1 MHAPV
6 LYYNCCRLATLGAG
20 VKDVMNGICYRIRK
34 GERAEN
40 EKIVDGNAQLEYIFM
55 LMQQTYYELESS
67 PGVPAG
73 GYKHW

>member
-6 LYYNCCRLATLGAG
+6 LYFYCCRLATLAAG
-20 VKDVMNGICYRIRK
+20 VKDLMNGIWYRV
-34 GERAEN
+34 GQGASAEN
-40 EKIVDGNAQLEYIFM
+40 EKIVDGNAQLEYILK
-55 LMQQTYYELESS
+55 LMQRAYYESENN

>member
-1 MHAPV
+1 MPV
-6 LYYNCCRLATLGAG
+6 PVACFYFCRLATLVAG
-20 VKDVMNGICYRIRK
+20 VKDVMNGIWYRIGK

-40 EKIVDGNAQLEYIFM
+40 EKIVDGNAQLEYILK
-55 LMQQTYYELESS
+55 LMQRTYYELVSS